1 MMSLREEFAEPDVAI
16 CPIFAKTIGEKMKK
30 YKADITV
37 TLKNGVR
44 DPQGAAIDTV
54 LKRTGVEESAEVQT
68 GKFFTLSVTGEN
80 EAKAKIKLD
89 AICEE
94 VLSNP
99 VLESYKIER
108 FAEV

>member
-1 MMSLREEFAEPDVAI
+1 
-16 CPIFAKTIGEKMKK
+16 MKK
-30 YKADITV
+30 YKADIIV

-44 DPQGAAIDTV
+44 DPQGAAVDTV
-54 LKRTGVEESAEVQT
+54 LKRTGVEEEPEVQT
-68 GKFFTLSVTGEN
+68 GKFFTLSVTGED
-80 EAKAKIKLD
+80 EAGAKAKLN

-108 FAEV
+108 FQEV

>member
-1 MMSLREEFAEPDVAI
+1 
-16 CPIFAKTIGEKMKK
+16 MKK
-30 YKADITV
+30 YKADVIV
-37 TLKNGVR
+37 ILKNGVR
-44 DPQGAAIDTV
+44 DPQGVAIDTV
-54 LKRTGVEESAEVQT
+54 LKRTGIEESAEVQT
-68 GKFFTLSVTGEN
+68 GKFFTLSVISEDETS
-80 EAKAKIKLD
+80 AKVKLD